1 MTLTKNKMIREIG
14 RRTRL
19 KNRDIQMML
28 EALVEVW
35 TDELVAGGKI
45 ELENFLVL
53 EIQTIDRGEQR
64 GVLSSGDTTHE
75 APRYIRR
82 LTVRASKRLK
92 ALLSRNSSLLA
103 RAEKGFPEYN
113 R

>member
-19 KNRDIQMML
+19 KNRDVQVTL

-35 TDELVAGGKI
+35 AEELVEGGKI
-45 ELENFLVL
+45 ELENLFVL
-53 EIQTIDRGEQR
+53 ETQWVDRGE
-64 GVLSSGDTTHE
+64 SGGLLNGKP

-82 LTVRASKRLK
+82 LTLRTSRRLK
-92 ALLSRNSSLLA
+92 QALHDS
-103 RAEKGFPEYN
+103 
-113 R
+113 